1 MWCVAGLCAQKGDR
15 QFICYLITFRMWV
28 FTEVNGL
35 IDRADIKMD
44 AIYLWRPTT
53 CRGLGGWSRGG
64 FVQLC
69 ATEYSFFRE
78 DYNPK
83 MHQLYSS
90 AGNGSYWPLDDWCFQ
105 MHRFWYFVT
114 RCSPAMPWRPSPSL
128 SGLELPICQQGSL
141 DCTGVLSRVNLRR
154 YSDPFPRRKSTCGI
168 WNISGHRT
176 RWHGFLV
183 HLRERSRRSISPFDR
198 PEWSLLKGSIR
209 SSLVPR
215 KILRR
220 GVPFFK
226 SASERQY
233 QGNDRGWSGRMEARR
248 QG

>member
-1 MWCVAGLCAQKGDR
+1 
-15 QFICYLITFRMWV
+15 
-28 FTEVNGL
+28 
-35 IDRADIKMD
+35 
-44 AIYLWRPTT
+44 
-53 CRGLGGWSRGG
+53 
-64 FVQLC
+64 
-69 ATEYSFFRE
+69 
-78 DYNPK
+78 
-83 MHQLYSS
+83 
-90 AGNGSYWPLDDWCFQ
+90 

-128 SGLELPICQQGSL
+128 SGLELPFCQQGSL

-233 QGNDRGWSGRMEARR
+233 QGNDRGRSGRMEARR